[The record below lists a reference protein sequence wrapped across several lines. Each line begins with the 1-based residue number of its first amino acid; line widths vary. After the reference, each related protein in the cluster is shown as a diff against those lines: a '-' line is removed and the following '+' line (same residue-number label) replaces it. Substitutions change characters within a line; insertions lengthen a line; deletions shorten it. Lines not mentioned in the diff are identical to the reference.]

1 MSNINIIGR
10 RGLGKSTLALH
21 VALSLNRN
29 IVVFDPGDQFDS
41 MRVRTSSLEQVR
53 KEFERDNWDEVPLS
67 LSYVPPTSHT
77 EAEWD
82 MFAETIWQYTGRH
95 DGGASYVLIV
105 DEADELQSPQ
115 KMDEWLNRFIRRS
128 PRREKGN
135 PNPVDI
141 IQTTHNPQDLNRLSF
156 SQSDTIFVFHMFDQR
171 ALKAISDQFGE
182 AVAEKVQA
190 LETPESEPPGREVL
204 EINATSGKARIISD
218 PSEWFVRMEPPEPES
233 DHGITLDNSIPWD

>member
-1 MSNINIIGR
+1 MANVSIIGR

-21 VALSLNRN
+21 VALSFNRN

-41 MRVRTSSLEQVR
+41 MRVRTSSLEEIR
-53 KEFERDNWDEVPLS
+53 KQFERDWDEEPLS
-67 LSYVPPTSHT
+67 LAYVPPTSHI

-95 DGGASYVLIV
+95 DGGASYVLII
-105 DEADELQSPQ
+105 DECDELQSPQ
-115 KMDEWLNRFIRRS
+115 RMNEWLNRFIRRS

-171 ALKAISDQFGE
+171 ALKAIADQFGE
-182 AVAEKVQA
+182 PVAEQVKQ
-190 LETPESEPPGREVL
+190 LKTPESDPPGREVL
-204 EINATSGKARIISD
+204 EINATSGESRVITD
-218 PSEWFVRMEPPEPES
+218 PQEWFVSMEPPPPE
-233 DHGITLDNSIPWD
+233 HGILLDSRIPWD